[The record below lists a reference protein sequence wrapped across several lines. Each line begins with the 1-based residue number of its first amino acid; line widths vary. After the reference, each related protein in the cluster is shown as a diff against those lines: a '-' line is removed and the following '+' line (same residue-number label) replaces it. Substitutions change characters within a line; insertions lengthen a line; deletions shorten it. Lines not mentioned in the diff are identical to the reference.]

1 LAELPGN
8 DGSWQKMAGKNRVA
22 SQPAGGVV
30 KNLSREDALLVYCAR
45 LNLSEENLQAIKD
58 LLAGRLDWE
67 LLMQKAVWHRIPL
80 LVSHHLR
87 SPALSMLIPEAIRD
101 RLDSLYYQGL
111 ARNMVLQNEL
121 ARFLSACNDQNIPVI
136 VLKGAA
142 LLESIYRDISLRSM
156 NDLDIL
162 VRPEHLDLAETIAL
176 RLGYTYFTS
185 HDTPE
190 QTRKSGRH
198 LDNLVLREKGIFL
211 EIHQHIVNTD
221 DPYHFDLSGFWT
233 RAEPA
238 MILGVRALTFAPVDL
253 LIHLSIKF
261 LLDRR
266 YRSNN
271 ALGQLCDISEV
282 ICHYGNSLNW
292 DLIER
297 TSQEE
302 GLLRGLYFVFY
313 TCQRLLQTPVPDSI
327 LAKFRPQ
334 EFNPA
339 AAKLFIRRRVLDT
352 RPWLAHGLLDSR
364 QAFSRRR
371 MLQAII
377 RRCFGITRQ
386 IVRKNGND
394 ARKLSGLRRIAD
406 ILPRLARV
414 LFRPAELKRDLQ
426 LDHWLHDLYTTN

>member
-1 LAELPGN
+1 
-8 DGSWQKMAGKNRVA
+8 MAGKKSVA
-22 SQPAGGVV
+22 SQPVEGIVT
-30 KNLSREDALLVYCAR
+30 NLSREDALLIFCAR
-45 LNLSEENLQAIKD
+45 LNLSEENLQAIKY
-58 LLAGRLDWE
+58 LLAGRLDWN

-87 SPALSMLIPEAIRD
+87 SPALSMFVPEVIWE

-111 ARNMVLQNEL
+111 ARNMVLQSEL
-121 ARFLSACNDQNIPVI
+121 ARFISACNNHNIPVI

-176 RLGYTYFTS
+176 RLGYTYVAS
-185 HDTPE
+185 HDTRE

-198 LDNLVLREKGIFL
+198 LDNLILREKGVWL

-221 DPYHFDLSGFWT
+221 DPYRFDLSGFWT
-233 RAEPA
+233 RAEPVTIA
-238 MILGVRALTFAPVDL
+238 GARTLTLAPADL

-266 YRSNN
+266 YHSNN

-282 ICHYGNSLNW
+282 IIHYNSSLKW
-292 DLIER
+292 ELVER
-297 TSQEE
+297 TSQEID
-302 GLLRGLYFVFY
+302 LPKGLYFVLD
-313 TCQRLLQTPVPDSI
+313 TCHRLLQTPVPDSI

-339 AAKLFIRRRVLDT
+339 AAELFIRRRVLDT

-364 QAFSRRR
+364 QTFSRRR

-377 RRCFGITRQ
+377 GRCFGFAKQ

-394 ARKLSGLRRIAD
+394 ARELSGFRRIGD

-414 LFRPAELKRDLQ
+414 VFKPAELKRDLQ